1 MEPKNAFQVSNINGL
16 NIFYIGIVIVNIK
29 EMRLN
34 ESFPDDF

>member
-16 NIFYIGIVIVNIK
+16 NIFLHIVIVNIK

-34 ESFPDDF
+34 VSFPDGF